1 MKASKENPIYSLY
14 LVSNNGTKYDLTATL
29 ESLEFSDQ
37 EKQFSKSM
45 DAVLLNTKVGS
56 TWLTGIVKVRDR
68 VYVYADDGERNE
80 EVWRGYVWS
89 RPYKSSLSD
98 RTLQLKCYDN
108 LIYMQESEDAEYF
121 SSGKSTKDIISSL
134 CNKWGVKL
142 SYSYQSITHTKLA
155 LRGNLADIF
164 TADVLDLVKDR
175 TGKDYVIISEGDV
188 MKINGTG
195 TNTKVYKIISGTNAV
210 ETSSECTMDGMI
222 TKVVI
227 LGKADE
233 NDRQPVEATVAG
245 STGQYGTLQKI
256 INRDSNTTLADAKKE
271 AQSILNE
278 NGKPKWTYEV
288 VCHDIPWIR
297 KGDKVYVSAGDV
309 VGNYI
314 VKGID
319 RSISNSKKEMT
330 LTLKA
335 A

>member
-1 MKASKENPIYSLY
+1 MKATKENPIYSLY
-14 LVSNNGTKYDLTATL
+14 VVSNGTKYNLTPTL
-29 ESLEFSDQ
+29 ESMEFSDQ

-45 DAVLLNTKVGS
+45 NAILLNTKVGS

-80 EVWRGYVWS
+80 EVWRGFVWA
-89 RPYKSSLSD
+89 RPYKSSLND

-121 SSGKSTKDIISSL
+121 SSGKSTKDIASAL
-134 CNKWGVKL
+134 CKKWGVAL
-142 SYSYQSITHTKLA
+142 EYNYQSITHTKMP
-155 LRGNLADIF
+155 LRGALSDIF

-175 TGKDYVIISEGDV
+175 TGKDYVILSEKDV

-195 TNTKVYKIISGTNAV
+195 SNTKVYKILAGNNAIETN
-210 ETSSECTMDGMI
+210 SECTMDGMI

-227 LGKADE
+227 LGKADD

-245 STGQYGTLQKI
+245 STSQYGTLQKL
-256 INRDSNTTLADAKKE
+256 INRDTNTTMADAKKE
-271 AQSILNE
+271 AEGILKE

-297 KGDKVYVSAGDV
+297 KGDKVYVSAGDMT
-309 VGNYI
+309 GNYI

-330 LTLKA
+330 LTMKA
-335 A
+335 P